1 MQSGGR
7 RRDGIDQAV
16 VLGMSMWSGMSE
28 GGPAGLSYAA
38 ILVRVDPP
46 AAARQQVLDALH
58 SVRFTG
64 WLGPEEQGWVVAVA
78 ERGAGTVAAHRRG
91 VLGVAED
98 LAGRLGV
105 PLVAVRVAGD
115 RQLALSV
122 WADGAEV
129 GRYVSD
135 PSHGLNDETVLPDPL
150 GVEHAEDFA
159 AAVGRP
165 EVGEKLRELLADELA
180 SDDEIESERLS
191 RVLRLLGLPDWL
203 VAASSLPRDVPGGPR
218 SGEFTRLGAGVPGIA
233 GRVAGR
239 AAQVART
246 RRRPPPVVSDPP
258 GADPS
263 ADWGLW

>member
-1 MQSGGR
+1 MSGRWDRGPWGGSRSSPTNGGR
-7 RRDGIDQAV
+7 RPATTGRAGCAPERTPAAARGTPLADRRRDEIDRAV

-28 GGPAGLSYAA
+28 GGPTGLSYAA
-38 ILVRVDPP
+38 ILVRLDAP
-46 AAARQQVLDALH
+46 AVGRQQVLDALH

-129 GRYVSD
+129 GRYVS
-135 PSHGLNDETVLPDPL
+135 
-150 GVEHAEDFA
+150 
-159 AAVGRP
+159 
-165 EVGEKLRELLADELA
+165 
-180 SDDEIESERLS
+180 
-191 RVLRLLGLPDWL
+191 
-203 VAASSLPRDVPGGPR
+203 
-218 SGEFTRLGAGVPGIA
+218 
-233 GRVAGR
+233 
-239 AAQVART
+239 
-246 RRRPPPVVSDPP
+246 
-258 GADPS
+258 
-263 ADWGLW
+263 

>member
-135 PSHGLNDETVLPDPL
+135 PSYGLDDDTLPEPL
-150 GVEHAEDFA
+150 GAEHAAAFA
-159 AAVGRP
+159 AAAGQP
-165 EVGEKLRELLADELA
+165 EAADDLAELLAEDLDPD
-180 SDDEIESERLS
+180 SVIESERLGG
-191 RVLRLLGLPDWL
+191 VLRLLGLPSWL
-203 VAASSLPRDVPGGPR
+203 VAVSSLPRDIPTGPR
-218 SGEFTRLGAGVPGIA
+218 AAELTRLRAGATGVG
-233 GRVAGR
+233 GRVRGR
-239 AAQVART
+239 FAEVVR
-246 RRRPPPVVSDPP
+246 RRRPPPPAFTDAPRGGGDP
-258 GADPS
+258 
-263 ADWGLW
+263 WLL